1 MYSGRASDVTIV
13 RDSGFLELLDPFD
26 QVMADRGFKIKSDLA
41 AKQCTLAIPPSAK
54 KGVQM
59 PSRDVQST
67 SRIANV
73 RIHVERAI
81 KRFKEF
87 SIFSAAN
94 LPLQLAPVYKE
105 MIIICA
111 ALTNLKEPLK
121 E

>member
-1 MYSGRASDVTIV
+1 M
-13 RDSGFLELLDPFD
+13 
-26 QVMADRGFKIKSDLA
+26 VMADRGFKIKSDLA
-41 AKQCTLAIPPSAK
+41 ARQCTLAILPSAV

-59 PSRDVQST
+59 RSKDVQTT
-67 SRIANV
+67 SRIGNV

-87 SIFSAAN
+87 SIFSSSN

-105 MIIICA
+105 MITICA
-111 ALTNLKEPLK
+111 ALTNLEEPLV

>member
-1 MYSGRASDVTIV
+1 M
-13 RDSGFLELLDPFD
+13 
-26 QVMADRGFKIKSDLA
+26 VMADRGFKIKSDLA
-41 AKQCTLAIPPSAK
+41 ARQCTLAILPSAV

-59 PSRDVQST
+59 RSKDVQTT
-67 SRIANV
+67 SRIGNV

-87 SIFSAAN
+87 SIFSSSN

-105 MIIICA
+105 MSTNCA
-111 ALTNLKEPLK
+111 ALTNLQEPLV